1 MNYVANSARTRSSTH
16 GWRYSTVAGVIVAL
30 VLAVPCAAQTH
41 HDTIRG
47 TVTTDS
53 GKVLAG
59 ADIIITMA
67 PDRLSRATA
76 TDSAGHYSMEFAN
89 GTGDYLV
96 HISATGYSTFRKR
109 VTRIGSDSLFTVD
122 AKLAAAGVQQ
132 LAAVKVEARKK
143 QPPSREPLF
152 GLETGASETLA
163 GGVNGAVSP
172 DQAGDLAAIG
182 ATIPGVASTPSGLS
196 VGGLGGQNST
206 TINGMAFAGTDIPR
220 DAQTTVRVS
229 SSTYDPARGWFG
241 GLNENVELSS
251 GSLFATRRAHV
262 TLDAPALQ
270 YTDPVSA
277 RMGQRFTNVIASF
290 GGAGAVDDDKFVYNY
305 GLQAGRRGADA
316 VSLSNAAPDLLQ
328 HAGVS
333 ADSAARL
340 FNVLSA
346 AGVPL
351 RNGAVPPSHIMQN
364 ASFIARID
372 HAPYN
377 WNSFQPA
384 RTSWG
389 LLAYGKLASD
399 NAAAISPTAVAAHG
413 ASTSQ
418 GIGML
423 QALFSTYLHGDY
435 LNEERSGFTF
445 SRNRSTPYV
454 ALPDGTVLVGSSFP
468 DGTGGL
474 TSLGFGG
481 NSAMLNDTRRWT
493 WETTS
498 MTQFYAHGRDTHRV
512 KLDADSRV
520 DGITQKANTNSLGSF
535 SFNSLGALA
544 ANQPSSFT
552 RSLNAPT
559 LHGSVWNGYIALGD
573 LWRKS
578 STLQVMYGARL
589 EANRYLSAP
598 EFNPAVQSAF
608 GLRTDHAPNTVH
620 LSPRIGFTWI
630 RKPRGDGI
638 TFNRIGEFHIGPT
651 SYVRGGIGEF
661 RNILP
666 ANLLTNAS
674 VATGL
679 PNGLQSLTC
688 VGAATPIPDWSQ
700 YLADPASIP
709 AQCLGGATP
718 VFTDAAPS
726 VQLFDPGYTAPR
738 SWRGNLAYS
747 SSYKLLTYSI
757 EGLYSLNLNQ
767 PGRTDVNFA
776 NTPRFTLA
784 DEGRPVFVDPA
795 SIVPTSGALSTVQAR
810 VSPLFGHVIDN
821 VSTLTSRSKQV
832 TLSLSPELSGI
843 SNWFF
848 GINYTLAD
856 TRARE
861 SGFDGATF
869 GTPVAREWARGDL
882 DVRHQLLLQGGYTFR
897 RVALTFFG
905 RLQSGLPFTPM
916 VGGDVNGDGLANDRA
931 FIFNPATSTDAS
943 LTSATRTLLAN
954 SSPSVRDC
962 LARQMDRA
970 AGRNSC
976 EGPWT
981 TSLNA
986 QLSYSGKLPI
996 TNQYGSISLAL
1007 SNPLGGLD
1015 QLLHGANHLRGWG
1028 TPAFPDPVLYR
1039 PTAFDPGTDR
1049 FSYAV
1054 NPRFGNTRPSNTL
1067 LRVPFRVSIDV
1078 SLSVGRPLP
1087 QQILNR
1093 WLKPGRNG
1101 RKGPRLSVAELKR
1114 RYARNVPDP
1123 YASILEESDS
1133 LLLSRDQAEALQ
1145 KADTAY
1151 RQHIDSVWTALS
1163 EYLASLGDDYDP
1175 TEALKKQEA
1184 AVDEGWEISRLDV
1197 QRTLPKILS
1206 PIQLKLLPGIPALLY
1221 KAKEKI
1227 QIRMFQLGS

>member
-1 MNYVANSARTRSSTH
+1 MTDHRLR
-16 GWRYSTVAGVIVAL
+16 AGRPPFSGNAIFGLLIAIL
-30 VLAVPCAAQTH
+30 WAVPCAAQTH

-47 TVTTDS
+47 TVTIDS
-53 GKVLAG
+53 GKVLAA
-59 ADIIITMA
+59 ADVIVTMA
-67 PDRLSRATA
+67 PDRISRATT
-76 TDSAGHYSMEFAN
+76 TDNAGRYSMEFAN

-96 HISATGYSTFRKR
+96 HISAVGYGTFRKR
-109 VTRIGSDSLFTVD
+109 VTRTGADSVFVVD
-122 AKLAAAGVQQ
+122 AKLALAGVQQ
-132 LAAVKVEARKK
+132 LAAVKVSAKEK
-143 QPPSREPLF
+143 PTPSREPLF
-152 GLETGASETLA
+152 GVETGASEQFA
-163 GGVNGAVSP
+163 GGVNGSVSP

-182 ATIPGVASTPSGLS
+182 ATIPGIASTPGGLS
-196 VGGLGGQNST
+196 VGGVGGQNST
-206 TINGMAFAGTDIPR
+206 TLNGMAFAGADVPR
-220 DAQTTVRVS
+220 DARTTVRVS
-229 SSTYDPARGWFG
+229 SSTYDPSRGWFG
-241 GLNENVELSS
+241 GVNENVELAS
-251 GSLFATRRAHV
+251 GYLFASRRAHL
-262 TLDAPALQ
+262 TLDAPAFQ
-270 YTDPVSA
+270 YADPVSA
-277 RMGQRFTNVIASF
+277 RMGQRFSNVIASF
-290 GGAGAVDDDKFVYNY
+290 GGDGGLDDDKFVYNY
-305 GLQAGRRGADA
+305 GLQAGRRSADP

-340 FNVLSA
+340 FNLLSS
-346 AGVPL
+346 AGIPL
-351 RNGAVPPSHIMQN
+351 RTGAVPSSHITQN
-364 ASFIARID
+364 ASFIGRID

-377 WNSFQPA
+377 WDSFHPA
-384 RTSWG
+384 RTTWG
-389 LLAYGKLASD
+389 LLAYGKLSSD

-445 SRNRSTPYV
+445 SRNRSTPYLT
-454 ALPDGTVLVGSSFP
+454 LPDGRVLVASSFP
-468 DGTGGL
+468 DGTAGL

-481 NSAMLNDTRRWT
+481 NSTMLSETRQWT

-512 KLDADSRV
+512 KLDADSRI
-520 DGITQKANTNSLGSF
+520 DGISQETNSNSFGSF
-535 SFNSLGALA
+535 AFNSLNDVA
-544 ANQPSSFT
+544 ANRPSSFT

-559 LHGSVWNGYIALGD
+559 LHGSVWNGFVALGD
-573 LWRKS
+573 LWRKA
-578 STLQVMYGARL
+578 STFQLMYGARL
-589 EANRYLSAP
+589 EANRYTSAP
-598 EFNPAVQSAF
+598 QFNPEVESTF
-608 GLRTDHAPNTVH
+608 GLRTDNAPNTIH
-620 LSPRIGFTWI
+620 LSPRIGFTWV
-630 RKPRGDGI
+630 RKPEGPGI
-638 TFNRIGEFHIGPT
+638 RFSRIGEFHTGPT
-651 SYVRGGIGEF
+651 SYVRGGLGEF

-666 ANLLTNAS
+666 ANLLSNAS
-674 VATGL
+674 IATGL
-679 PNGLQSLTC
+679 LNGLQSLTC
-688 VGAATPIPDWSQ
+688 VGAATPVPDWRQ

-709 AQCLGGATP
+709 TQCAGGATP
-718 VFTDAAPS
+718 IFTDAAPS

-776 NTPRFTLA
+776 NVARFSLA

-795 SIVPTSGALSTVQAR
+795 SIVPATGALSTVQAR

-821 VSTLTSRSKQV
+821 VSTLTSRSRQV
-832 TLSLSPELSGI
+832 TVSLSPELDGI
-843 SNWFF
+843 SNWFL
-848 GINYTLAD
+848 GVNYTLAD

-869 GTPVAREWARGDL
+869 GSPVGREWARGDL
-882 DVRHQLLLQGGYTFR
+882 DVRHQILLQGGYTFK

-943 LTSATRTLLAN
+943 LASATRTLLAN
-954 SSPSVRDC
+954 SSQNVRNC
-962 LARQMDRA
+962 LMRQMDHA

-981 TSLNA
+981 TAVNA
-986 QLSYSGKLPI
+986 QLSYSGIMPI
-996 TNQYGSISLAL
+996 TKQYGTISLAL

-1015 QLLHGANHLRGWG
+1015 QLLHGANHLHGWG

-1039 PTAFDPGTDR
+1039 PTVFDAGADR
-1049 FSYAV
+1049 FNYAV
-1054 NPRFGNTRPSNTL
+1054 NPRFGNTQPSNTL
-1067 LRVPFRVSIDV
+1067 LRVPFRVTIDV

-1087 QQILNR
+1087 QQMLNR

-1101 RKGPRLSVAELKR
+1101 RKGPRLSVTELKR

-1123 YASILEESDS
+1123 YSSILEESDS
-1133 LLLSRDQAEALQ
+1133 LLLTRDQAEAIQ

-1151 RQHIDSVWTALS
+1151 RQRMDSVWTALS
-1163 EYLASLGDDYDP
+1163 EYLAGLGDDYNP
-1175 TEALKKQEA
+1175 TEALKRQEA

-1197 QRTLPKILS
+1197 QHTLPSILS
-1206 PIQLKLLPGIPALLY
+1206 PIQLRLLPGIPGMLL
-1221 KAKEKI
+1221 KAKEKV
-1227 QIRMFQLGS
+1227 QIRMFMLGS

>member
-1 MNYVANSARTRSSTH
+1 MMDHPSGITRTFTWGRCISGLIIATL
-16 GWRYSTVAGVIVAL
+16 W
-30 VLAVPCAAQTH
+30 AVPCTAQTH

-53 GKVLAG
+53 SRVLPA

-67 PDRLSRATA
+67 PDRLSRATT
-76 TDSAGHYSMEFAN
+76 TDSAGRYSMEFAS

-96 HISATGYSTFRKR
+96 HISAVGYSTYRKR
-109 VTRIGSDSLFTVD
+109 VTRVGSDSMFTVD
-122 AKLAAAGVQQ
+122 ARLTRTGVQQ
-132 LAAVKVEARKK
+132 LAAVKIKAQEK
-143 QPPSREPLF
+143 QIPSRAPLF
-152 GLETGASETLA
+152 GVETGASEQIA

-172 DQAGDLAAIG
+172 DDAGDLAAIG
-182 ATIPGVASTPSGLS
+182 ATIPGIASTPGGLS
-196 VGGLGGQNST
+196 VGGIGGQNST
-206 TINGMAFAGTDIPR
+206 TINGMAFAGADVPR
-220 DAQTTVRVS
+220 DARTSVRVS
-229 SSTYDPARGWFG
+229 SSTYDPSRGWFG
-241 GLNENVELSS
+241 GLNENVELSR
-251 GSLFATRRAHV
+251 GNLFATRRAHV

-277 RMGQRFTNVIASF
+277 RMGQRFGNVVASF
-290 GGAGAVDDDKFVYNY
+290 GGDGAMDDDKFVYNY
-305 GLQAGRRGADA
+305 GAQAGRRTSDA

-328 HAGVS
+328 RAGVS
-333 ADSAARL
+333 SDSADRL
-340 FNVLSA
+340 FNLLSA
-346 AGVPL
+346 AGIPL
-351 RNGAVPPSHIMQN
+351 RTGAVPSSHVMQN
-364 ASFIARID
+364 ASFIARVD

-377 WNSFQPA
+377 WDSFQPA
-384 RTSWG
+384 RTTWG
-389 LLAYGKLASD
+389 LLAYGKLSSD
-399 NAAAISPTAVAAHG
+399 NAAAISPTAIAAHG

-445 SRNRSTPYV
+445 SRNRSTPYLT
-454 ALPDGTVLVGSSFP
+454 LPGGSVLVGSSFP

-474 TSLGFGG
+474 TSLAFGG
-481 NSAMLNDTRRWT
+481 NGARLSDTRQWT

-498 MTQFYAHGRDTHRV
+498 MTQLYAHGRDTHRV

-520 DGITQKANTNSLGSF
+520 DGIRQETNSNSFGSF
-535 SFNSLGALA
+535 AFNSLGDLA
-544 ANQPSSFT
+544 SNQPSSFT
-552 RSLNAPT
+552 RELNAPT
-559 LHGSVWNGYIALGD
+559 LHGSVWNGYVALGD

-578 STLQVMYGARL
+578 SAFQVMYGARL
-589 EANRYLSAP
+589 EANHYMSAP
-598 EFNPAVQSAF
+598 EFNPAVESTF

-620 LSPRIGFTWI
+620 ISPRIGFTWI
-630 RKPRGDGI
+630 RKPEGDGI
-638 TFNRIGEFHIGPT
+638 RFNQIGQFRIGPV

-674 VATGL
+674 IATGL
-679 PNGLQSLTC
+679 PSGLQSLTC
-688 VGAATPIPDWSQ
+688 VGAATPVPSWGQ
-700 YLADPASIP
+700 YLTDPASIP
-709 AQCLGGATP
+709 TQCLGGATP
-718 VFTDAAPS
+718 VFTDAAPT

-747 SSYKLLTYSI
+747 SSYRLLTYSI

-776 NTPRFTLA
+776 NVPRFTLA
-784 DEGRPVFVDPA
+784 DEGRPVFVDPN
-795 SIVPTSGALSTVQAR
+795 SIVSTSGVLSSVQAR

-832 TLSLSPELSGI
+832 TVSLSPELDGI
-843 SNWFF
+843 SNWFL
-848 GINYTLAD
+848 GVNYTLAD
-856 TRARE
+856 TRARQ

-869 GTPVAREWARGDL
+869 GSPVTREWARGDL
-882 DVRHQLLLQGGYTFR
+882 DVRHQILLQGGYTFR

-905 RLQSGLPFTPM
+905 RMQSGFPFTPM

-931 FIFNPATSTDAS
+931 FIFNPATSADAW
-943 LTSATRTLLAN
+943 LASATRTLLSN
-954 SSPSVRDC
+954 SSRSVREC
-962 LARQMDRA
+962 LTTQMGHA

-986 QLSYSGKLPI
+986 QLSYSGKMPI
-996 TNQYGSISLAL
+996 TKQYGSISLAL

-1049 FSYAV
+1049 FSYTV

-1067 LRVPFRVSIDV
+1067 LRVPFRISIDV
-1078 SLSVGRPLP
+1078 SLGLGRPLP
-1087 QQILNR
+1087 QQMLNR

-1101 RKGPRLSVAELKR
+1101 RKGPRLSVTELKR

-1123 YASILEESDS
+1123 YSSILEESDS
-1133 LLLSRDQAEALQ
+1133 LLLSRDQAESLQ

-1151 RQHIDSVWTALS
+1151 RRHIDSVWTELS
-1163 EYLASLGDDYDP
+1163 EYLAGLGDDYDP
-1175 TEALKKQEA
+1175 AEALKKQEA

-1206 PIQLKLLPGIPALLY
+1206 PIQLKLLPGIPALLF
-1221 KAKEKI
+1221 KAKEKVS
-1227 QIRMFQLGS
+1227 IRMFTMGS